1 MMGQINPA
9 GFQSPMCMFY
19 VYVIVEIKY
28 FWLWKKKKKKKKWHI
43 IKYKCFLFTKEPRS
57 RNVWDKNLYLSLI

>member
-28 FWLWKKKKKKKKWHI
+28 FWLDFDLTWLESENKK
-43 IKYKCFLFTKEPRS
+43 
-57 RNVWDKNLYLSLI
+57 DKMSQFEICI

>member
-19 VYVIVEIKY
+19 VNVIVEINTFY
-28 FWLWKKKKKKKKWHI
+28 FFT
-43 IKYKCFLFTKEPRS
+43 FLYIPQPQGLH
-57 RNVWDKNLYLSLI
+57 NWSLGMDE

>member
-9 GFQSPMCMFY
+9 GFQSPMYMFY

-28 FWLWKKKKKKKKWHI
+28 FWLDLTWLEHI
-43 IKYKCFLFTKEPRS
+43 EASYNEHDCSILNMYDCNGITFKLAS
-57 RNVWDKNLYLSLI
+57 GISLS

>member
-28 FWLWKKKKKKKKWHI
+28 FWLWLDFDLFI
-43 IKYKCFLFTKEPRS
+43 FSAYKRYRKPSYKSQKTL
-57 RNVWDKNLYLSLI
+57 LIYYKLKPVSQA